1 VFFLCSS
8 CVQNTTLS
16 FEPQLVKGDATH
28 REIYH
33 ARVKRH
39 PLLHFR
45 RVYLRSYCLVDNS
58 VEILLTGGRSVFYHF
73 QVDNQDDRSNKQ
85 NRHAHHDSGGNNNG
99 NNSGNN
105 SGSNGGSKRSKS
117 KQRRDALLTLLFKH
131 VSKKVKHWSQTPN
144 VSSRK
149 YFESSQITKG
159 THENKNLF
167 EKILVVEIWL

>member
-1 VFFLCSS
+1 
-8 CVQNTTLS
+8 
-16 FEPQLVKGDATH
+16 
-28 REIYH
+28 
-33 ARVKRH
+33 
-39 PLLHFR
+39 
-45 RVYLRSYCLVDNS
+45 VDNS

-99 NNSGNN
+99 NNNGNN
-105 SGSNGGSKRSKS
+105 SGGNGGSNGGSKRSKS